1 MTCSVI
7 TTTAMIGRGNH
18 GPSWHV
24 CSGSLVPRS
33 RTLITGRIEVRCR
46 PGCRCGVAR
55 NLAVKRVR
63 ERLRVAVRRIRA
75 LLTVV
80 ADVRPKQ
87 GESVIA
93 LGAPRGLSGSVS
105 DGIVSAIRN
114 GHELSDLLSGVY
126 RYILERYIKLVNEHR
141 GNLRAVL
148 QAIEAGA
155 MQATSNELPRA
166 DE

>member
-1 MTCSVI
+1 M
-7 TTTAMIGRGNH
+7 
-18 GPSWHV
+18 
-24 CSGSLVPRS
+24 
-33 RTLITGRIEVRCR
+33 
-46 PGCRCGVAR
+46 
-55 NLAVKRVR
+55 KRVR